1 MKQTHLWTLA
11 FALTLVAG
19 CSPPGGGGSDAP
31 APVKPASK
39 ELKGNLE
46 IVAFEGG
53 YKLDFYEKAAK
64 EFAEKHKDL
73 KVTMGGDPKVW
84 EQLRNRFIA
93 GDVPDVTWPG
103 WGMDYWGL
111 VYENQLADWN
121 AALDEPSEDG
131 SGKWRDTFDP
141 DLLKLGQYEGKQY
154 MMPHHININGWWYS
168 PKLFKDNGWTP
179 PTTFEELLELGP
191 KIKAKGIAPITYQG
205 QYPYYMLY
213 GFIFPWTIS
222 SGGIKA
228 IDDAWNLEPGAWK
241 SPAFLKA
248 AQMVAELRDKGFFAN
263 GANAKN
269 HTSSQTDFL
278 NRKAAFLPCGTW
290 LHSEM
295 ASVMPPDADME
306 FIRPPMLATGQ
317 DGKSLMVAIEP
328 WVVPSKA
335 KNPSAGFAFYRY
347 MTSLDKAK
355 EFVREK
361 GTFTAIKGSE
371 NTAVPEWLKGAAKVL
386 GESTTKWSGDYR
398 LWYPKLGKE
407 VENAMAALLA
417 GEATPEQFCER
428 CEAAAE
434 MTRNDKDLPKHKVT
448 R

>member
-1 MKQTHLWTLA
+1 MKQKQWLA
-11 FALTLVAG
+11 FGLVLAVAAG
-19 CSPPGGGGSDAP
+19 CSPPGGGGESNSP
-31 APVKPASK
+31 TPTASK
-39 ELKGNLE
+39 ELEGNLE

-53 YKLDFYEKAAK
+53 YKLDFYQKVAQEFGAK
-64 EFAEKHKDL
+64 YPKL

-84 EQLRNRFIA
+84 EQLRPRFIS

-121 AALDEPSEDG
+121 AALDEPVEDG
-131 SGKWRDTFDP
+131 KGKWRDSFDP

-191 KIKAKGIAPITYQG
+191 KIKAKGILPITYQG

-213 GFIFPWTIS
+213 GFLFPWTVS
-222 SGGIKA
+222 AGGVKA
-228 IDDAWNLEPGAWK
+228 LDAAWNLEPGAWK

-248 AQMVAELRDKGFFAN
+248 AQMVAELRDKGFFDP

-269 HTSSQTDFL
+269 HTTSQTDFL

-295 ASVMPPDADME
+295 ATVMPEGADME
-306 FIRPPMLATGQ
+306 FMRPPMLKDGQ
-317 DGKSLMVAIEP
+317 DSKSLMVAIEP
-328 WVVPSKA
+328 WVVPAKA
-335 KNPSAGFAFYRY
+335 KNPTAGFAFYKY
-347 MTSLDKAK
+347 MTSMEKAK

-371 NTAVPEWLKGAAKVL
+371 DTDLPVWLKGAAQVL
-386 GESTTKWSGDYR
+386 SESTVKWSGDYR

-407 VENAMAALLA
+407 VENAMAELLA
-417 GEATPEQFCER
+417 GGKPEQFVER
-428 CEAAAE
+428 CEKAAE
-434 MTRNDKDLPKHKVT
+434 AARADKELPKHKVV